1 MEVCRNLLKEDDVSI
16 LEIVKIIFIRFH
28 LLWKVELVSG
38 DVEVYRN
45 LLKKDEIYISIYYM
59 NII

>member
-1 MEVCRNLLKEDDVSI
+1 MLKENDVSI

-28 LLWKVELVSG
+28 LLWKVELVNG
-38 DVEVYRN
+38 DVEVYRD